1 MTLSEDRRSDTG
13 RNRETGM
20 RLTKR
25 HAQGVDSREKRNE
38 RKYNAGDRARETTDE
53 EEYIFKA
60 THQGAAR
67 NATVVHFRRVLRRQ
81 T

>member
-38 RKYNAGDRARETTDE
+38 R
-53 EEYIFKA
+53 
-60 THQGAAR
+60 
-67 NATVVHFRRVLRRQ
+67 RV
-81 T
+81 